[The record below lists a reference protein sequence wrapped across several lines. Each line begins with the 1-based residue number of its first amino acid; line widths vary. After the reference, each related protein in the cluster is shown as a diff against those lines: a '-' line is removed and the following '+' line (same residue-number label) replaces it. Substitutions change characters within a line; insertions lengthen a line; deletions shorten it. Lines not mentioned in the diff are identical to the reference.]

1 MREMAA
7 AMAAGG
13 NGAFSA
19 SDPAAAAATPAE
31 SGKPAPVPVGSFDS
45 MLKPHNSW
53 KATAG

>member
-45 MLKPHNSW
+45 MLKPHYSW